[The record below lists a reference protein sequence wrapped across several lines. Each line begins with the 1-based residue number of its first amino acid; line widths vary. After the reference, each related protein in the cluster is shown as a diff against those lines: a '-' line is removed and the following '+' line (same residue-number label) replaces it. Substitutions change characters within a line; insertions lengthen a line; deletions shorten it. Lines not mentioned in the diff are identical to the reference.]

1 MLVAIDLGGT
11 QVRSA
16 LVRDGRIEKLAA
28 CPCNS
33 NGTEAEVIGQIC
45 SLIDEVIV
53 EGVRGIGIGVPS
65 VVDVKE
71 GIVYNVIGIPSWK
84 EVHIKDILEARY
96 GLPVRVNNDCN
107 CYSLGVYHYGG
118 AREYNDVV
126 CMTLGTG
133 VGCSLIAGGKLY
145 SGHNAG
151 AGEIGNV
158 PYLDKDYE
166 YYCSSRFFAGLGTS
180 GKQAY
185 EDALAGK
192 DDALRLWD
200 EFGRHVGRLVMMAMY
215 AYDPEIIVFGG
226 SIATAFDLFRKS
238 MYEELKNFPYPEIVS
253 RVVIEAADVEHA
265 GILGAALLC
274 MD

>member
-11 QVRSA
+11 QIRSA
-16 LVRDGRIEKLAA
+16 LIIDGRIEKLAYE
-28 CPCNS
+28 PCHS
-33 NGTEAEVIGQIC
+33 KGTEDEFIDQIC
-45 SLIDEVIV
+45 SLIDNVMI

-65 VVDVKE
+65 VVDVKD

-84 EVHIKDILEARY
+84 KVHLKAVLQEKY
-96 GLPVRVNNDCN
+96 GIPVFVNNDCN
-107 CYSLGVYHYGG
+107 CYSLGVYHYGE
-118 AREYNDVV
+118 ARKYQDVV

-133 VGCSLIAGGKLY
+133 VGCSLIVGGKLY
-145 SGHNAG
+145 CGQNAG

-166 YYCSSRFFAGLGTS
+166 YYCSSRFFTGKGTS

-185 EDALAGK
+185 
-192 DDALRLWD
+192 DDACAGDGKAIELWN
-200 EFGRHVGRLVMMAMY
+200 EFGRHIGRLVTMALF

-226 SIATAFDLFRKS
+226 SIANAFSLFKES
-238 MYEELKNFPYPEIVS
+238 MYEELKNFPYPEIVD
-253 RVVIEAADVEHA
+253 RLVIEATEVEQA

-274 MD
+274 EE